1 MQTGMIRLRFM
12 ESKEMRERGASRK
25 KAGSRPE
32 KTGGESNFV
41 VQGSILAIA
50 SIVVRIIGIA
60 YRIPMINIIGDEG
73 MGYYGTA
80 FNVYNIALL
89 LSSYSLPLAVSK
101 MVSVRLARKQY
112 RNSVRIL
119 RAALVY
125 ATVVGALA
133 AAVIWFGADFFARE
147 VFFMPYAAF
156 ALKTLAPTVWIMAY
170 LGVFR
175 GYYQGQGTM
184 VPTALSQV
192 FEQIVNAIVSVAA
205 GSWLFNQA
213 IKVEILKGESGS
225 GYSNSWGAA
234 GGTIGTG
241 AGAFTALVFLLLLF
255 AAYQRTI
262 RKKVR
267 RDRSG
272 SLESYGTITKI
283 LFFTV
288 VPVVVSSAIYNVNS
302 VLDNGLLA
310 YNFKSLG
317 MEEEFISQWGV
328 YTGKYHLLINVPMAV
343 SNALSSSLIPS
354 VSRAVATGD
363 RRMVKKKV
371 AAAIR
376 FSLLIAIPS
385 AVGLTVLAGPLNN
398 LLFSGDNDLAVQMT
412 LYGSIAVVFYSVST
426 VTNAILQGIDRMR
439 LPIVHALTAL
449 VLHLAAME
457 VMVLVFHM
465 GIFSMVFANILFAVI
480 MCFLNHRSIRKIL
493 GYRQEVKKTILL
505 PAAASAVMGAAAV
518 GVYKLIHLGIQ
529 SNAVCTLGAVA
540 AAVAVYGVLLVKL
553 GCLDEDELHQ
563 MPGGTRLLQV
573 FRKLRLMKAK
583 LWQKIRKSCLKQG
596 KKADTVFRRSD
607 FQ

>member
-213 IKVEILKGESGS
+213 IKVEILRGESVS
-225 GYSNSWGAA
+225 GYSKSWGAA

-385 AVGLTVLAGPLNN
+385 AVGLTVLAGPVNN

-563 MPGGTRLLQV
+563 MPGGTRLLQM
-573 FRKLRLMKAK
+573 FRKLRLM
-583 LWQKIRKSCLKQG
+583 
-596 KKADTVFRRSD
+596 
-607 FQ
+607 

>member
-50 SIVVRIIGIA
+50 SLVVRIIGIA

-156 ALKTLAPTVWIMAY
+156 ALKTRAPTVWIMAY

-573 FRKLRLMKAK
+573 FRKLRLM
-583 LWQKIRKSCLKQG
+583 
-596 KKADTVFRRSD
+596 
-607 FQ
+607 

>member
-288 VPVVVSSAIYNVNS
+288 VPVVMSSAIYNVNS

-385 AVGLTVLAGPLNN
+385 AVGLTVLAGPVNN

-563 MPGGTRLLQV
+563 MPGGTRLLQM
-573 FRKLRLMKAK
+573 FRKLRLM
-583 LWQKIRKSCLKQG
+583 
-596 KKADTVFRRSD
+596 
-607 FQ
+607 

>member
-12 ESKEMRERGASRK
+12 ESKVMRERGASRK

-213 IKVEILKGESGS
+213 IKVEILRGESGS

-385 AVGLTVLAGPLNN
+385 AVGLTVLAGPVNN

-563 MPGGTRLLQV
+563 MPGGTRLLQM
-573 FRKLRLMKAK
+573 FRKLRLM
-583 LWQKIRKSCLKQG
+583 
-596 KKADTVFRRSD
+596 
-607 FQ
+607 

>member
-1 MQTGMIRLRFM
+1 M
-12 ESKEMRERGASRK
+12 ESKGRSRGKHAAAAKRQPK
-25 KAGSRPE
+25 K
-32 KTGGESNFV
+32 ESNFV

-101 MVSVRLARKQY
+101 MISARLANKQY

-119 RAALVY
+119 RAALAY
-125 ATVVGALA
+125 ATAVGGIT
-133 AAVIWFGADFFARE
+133 AAVIWFGADFFAAE

-184 VPTALSQV
+184 VPTAFSQV
-192 FEQIVNAIVSVAA
+192 FEQIVNAVVSVAA
-205 GSWLFNQA
+205 GSILFNEA
-213 IKVEILKGESGS
+213 LKVEVLKGESGS
-225 GYSNSWGAA
+225 GYSNAWGAA

-241 AGAFTALVFLLLLF
+241 AGAFTALVFLLFLF
-255 AAYQRTI
+255 VLY
-262 RKKVR
+262 KKNIKRQVK

-272 SLESYGTITKI
+272 SLESYGEITRV

-288 VPVVVSSAIYNVNS
+288 IPVVVSSAIYNVNS
-302 VLDNGLLA
+302 VLDNGILA
-310 YNFKSLG
+310 YNFASKGLDA
-317 MEEEFISQWGV
+317 EFVSQWGV

-354 VSRAVATGD
+354 VSRAVAMGD
-363 RRMVKKKV
+363 KKMVRAKV

-385 AVGLTVLAGPLNN
+385 AVGLTVLAGPVNN
-398 LLFSGDNDLAVQMT
+398 LLFSGDNSLAIRMT

-426 VTNAILQGIDRMR
+426 VTNAILQGVDKMH
-439 LPIVHALTAL
+439 LPIIHAVISL
-449 VLHLAAME
+449 VLHLGALE
-457 VMVLVFHM
+457 VMALVFNL
-465 GIFSMVFANILFAVI
+465 GIFSMVYANILFALF
-480 MCFLNHRSIRKIL
+480 MCFLNHRSIRKLL
-493 GYRQEVKKTILL
+493 GYRQEIKKTIVLPLL
-505 PAAASAVMGAAAV
+505 ASAVMGACAF
-518 GVYKLIHLGIQ
+518 GVYNLIHLGVR
-529 SNAVCTLGAVA
+529 SNAICTMGAIF
-540 AAVAVYGVLLVKL
+540 AAVVVYGVLLIKF
-553 GCLDEDELHQ
+553 GCLGEKELYE
-563 MPGGTRLLQV
+563 MPGGTRLLSLL
-573 FRKLRLMKAK
+573 RKMRLM
-583 LWQKIRKSCLKQG
+583 
-596 KKADTVFRRSD
+596 
-607 FQ
+607 

>member
-112 RNSVRIL
+112 RNSGRIL

-213 IKVEILKGESGS
+213 IKVEILRGESGS

-385 AVGLTVLAGPLNN
+385 AVGLTVLAGPVNN

-573 FRKLRLMKAK
+573 FRKLRLM
-583 LWQKIRKSCLKQG
+583 
-596 KKADTVFRRSD
+596 
-607 FQ
+607 

>member
-213 IKVEILKGESGS
+213 IKVEILRGESGS

-241 AGAFTALVFLLLLF
+241 AGAFTALLFLLLLF

-272 SLESYGTITKI
+272 SLESYRTITKI

-385 AVGLTVLAGPLNN
+385 AVGLTVLAGPVNN

-573 FRKLRLMKAK
+573 FRKLRLM
-583 LWQKIRKSCLKQG
+583 
-596 KKADTVFRRSD
+596 
-607 FQ
+607 

>member
-310 YNFKSLG
+310 YNFKNLG

-385 AVGLTVLAGPLNN
+385 AVGLTVLAGPVNN

-573 FRKLRLMKAK
+573 FRKLRLM
-583 LWQKIRKSCLKQG
+583 
-596 KKADTVFRRSD
+596 
-607 FQ
+607 

>member
-25 KAGSRPE
+25 KAGSPPE

-573 FRKLRLMKAK
+573 FRKLRLM
-583 LWQKIRKSCLKQG
+583 
-596 KKADTVFRRSD
+596 
-607 FQ
+607 

>member
-213 IKVEILKGESGS
+213 IKVEILRGESGS

-272 SLESYGTITKI
+272 SLESYRTITKI

-385 AVGLTVLAGPLNN
+385 AVGLTVLAGPVNN

-573 FRKLRLMKAK
+573 FRKLRLM
-583 LWQKIRKSCLKQG
+583 
-596 KKADTVFRRSD
+596 
-607 FQ
+607 

>member
-225 GYSNSWGAA
+225 GYSNSWRAA

-385 AVGLTVLAGPLNN
+385 AVGLTVLAGPVNN

-573 FRKLRLMKAK
+573 FRKLRLM
-583 LWQKIRKSCLKQG
+583 
-596 KKADTVFRRSD
+596 
-607 FQ
+607 

>member
-213 IKVEILKGESGS
+213 IKVEILRGESGS

-385 AVGLTVLAGPLNN
+385 TVGLTVLAGPVNN

-449 VLHLAAME
+449 ILHLAAME

-573 FRKLRLMKAK
+573 FRKLRLM
-583 LWQKIRKSCLKQG
+583 
-596 KKADTVFRRSD
+596 
-607 FQ
+607 

>member
-205 GSWLFNQA
+205 GSWLFFQA

-385 AVGLTVLAGPLNN
+385 AVGLTVLAGPVNN

-563 MPGGTRLLQV
+563 MPGGTRLLQM
-573 FRKLRLMKAK
+573 FRKLRLM
-583 LWQKIRKSCLKQG
+583 
-596 KKADTVFRRSD
+596 
-607 FQ
+607 

>member
-170 LGVFR
+170 LGVLR

-213 IKVEILKGESGS
+213 IKVEILRGESGS

-272 SLESYGTITKI
+272 SLESYRTITKI

-385 AVGLTVLAGPLNN
+385 AVGLTVLAGPVNN

-553 GCLDEDELHQ
+553 GCLDEDELYQ

-573 FRKLRLMKAK
+573 FRKLRLM
-583 LWQKIRKSCLKQG
+583 
-596 KKADTVFRRSD
+596 
-607 FQ
+607 

>member
-385 AVGLTVLAGPLNN
+385 AVGLTVLAGPVNN

-563 MPGGTRLLQV
+563 MPGGTRLLQM
-573 FRKLRLMKAK
+573 FRKLRLM
-583 LWQKIRKSCLKQG
+583 
-596 KKADTVFRRSD
+596 
-607 FQ
+607 

>member
-12 ESKEMRERGASRK
+12 ESKEIRERGASRK

-175 GYYQGQGTM
+175 GYYQGRGTM

-213 IKVEILKGESGS
+213 IKVEILNGESGS

-385 AVGLTVLAGPLNN
+385 AVGLTVLAGPVNN

-573 FRKLRLMKAK
+573 FRKLRLM
-583 LWQKIRKSCLKQG
+583 
-596 KKADTVFRRSD
+596 
-607 FQ
+607 

>member
-80 FNVYNIALL
+80 FNVYNIALI

-385 AVGLTVLAGPLNN
+385 AVGLTVLAGPVNN

-563 MPGGTRLLQV
+563 MPGGTRLLQM
-573 FRKLRLMKAK
+573 FRKLRLM
-583 LWQKIRKSCLKQG
+583 
-596 KKADTVFRRSD
+596 
-607 FQ
+607 

>member
-213 IKVEILKGESGS
+213 IKVEILRGESGS

-385 AVGLTVLAGPLNN
+385 AVGLTVLAGPVNN

-426 VTNAILQGIDRMR
+426 VTNAILQGIARMR

-563 MPGGTRLLQV
+563 MPGGTRLLQM
-573 FRKLRLMKAK
+573 FRKLRLM
-583 LWQKIRKSCLKQG
+583 
-596 KKADTVFRRSD
+596 
-607 FQ
+607 

>member
-1 MQTGMIRLRFM
+1 MHTGMIRLRFM

-213 IKVEILKGESGS
+213 IKVEILRGESGS

-385 AVGLTVLAGPLNN
+385 AVGLTVLAGPVNN

-563 MPGGTRLLQV
+563 MPGGTRLLQM
-573 FRKLRLMKAK
+573 FRKLRLM
-583 LWQKIRKSCLKQG
+583 
-596 KKADTVFRRSD
+596 
-607 FQ
+607 

>member
-12 ESKEMRERGASRK
+12 EIKEMRERGASRK

-213 IKVEILKGESGS
+213 IKVEILRGESGS

-385 AVGLTVLAGPLNN
+385 AVGLTVLAGPVNN

-563 MPGGTRLLQV
+563 MPGGTRLLQM
-573 FRKLRLMKAK
+573 FRKLRLM
-583 LWQKIRKSCLKQG
+583 
-596 KKADTVFRRSD
+596 
-607 FQ
+607 

>member
-234 GGTIGTG
+234 GGTTGTG

-573 FRKLRLMKAK
+573 FRKLRLM
-583 LWQKIRKSCLKQG
+583 
-596 KKADTVFRRSD
+596 
-607 FQ
+607 

>member
-1 MQTGMIRLRFM
+1 VQTGMIRLRFM

-213 IKVEILKGESGS
+213 IKVEILRGESGS

-385 AVGLTVLAGPLNN
+385 AVGLTVLAGPVNN

-563 MPGGTRLLQV
+563 MPGGTRLLQM
-573 FRKLRLMKAK
+573 FRKLRLM
-583 LWQKIRKSCLKQG
+583 
-596 KKADTVFRRSD
+596 
-607 FQ
+607 

>member
-12 ESKEMRERGASRK
+12 ESKEIRERGASRK

-213 IKVEILKGESGS
+213 IKVEILRGESGS

-385 AVGLTVLAGPLNN
+385 AVGLTVLAGPVNN

-563 MPGGTRLLQV
+563 MPGGTRLLQM
-573 FRKLRLMKAK
+573 FRKLRLM
-583 LWQKIRKSCLKQG
+583 
-596 KKADTVFRRSD
+596 
-607 FQ
+607 

>member
-119 RAALVY
+119 RAALAY

-213 IKVEILKGESGS
+213 IKVEILRGESGS

-272 SLESYGTITKI
+272 SLESYRTITKI

-385 AVGLTVLAGPLNN
+385 AVGLTVLAGPVNN

-553 GCLDEDELHQ
+553 GCLDEDELYQ

-573 FRKLRLMKAK
+573 FRKLRLM
-583 LWQKIRKSCLKQG
+583 
-596 KKADTVFRRSD
+596 
-607 FQ
+607 

>member
-12 ESKEMRERGASRK
+12 ESKEIRERGASRK

-175 GYYQGQGTM
+175 GYYQGRGTM

-213 IKVEILKGESGS
+213 IKVEILNGESGS

-267 RDRSG
+267 KDRSG

-385 AVGLTVLAGPLNN
+385 AVGLTVLAGPVNN

-505 PAAASAVMGAAAV
+505 PAAVSAVMGAAAV

-573 FRKLRLMKAK
+573 FRKLRLM
-583 LWQKIRKSCLKQG
+583 
-596 KKADTVFRRSD
+596 
-607 FQ
+607 

>member
-133 AAVIWFGADFFARE
+133 AAVIWFGADFFARV

-213 IKVEILKGESGS
+213 IKVEILRGESGS

-385 AVGLTVLAGPLNN
+385 AVGLTVLAGPVNN

-563 MPGGTRLLQV
+563 MPGGTRLLQM
-573 FRKLRLMKAK
+573 FRKLRLM
-583 LWQKIRKSCLKQG
+583 
-596 KKADTVFRRSD
+596 
-607 FQ
+607 

>member
-385 AVGLTVLAGPLNN
+385 TVGLTVQAGPVNN

-457 VMVLVFHM
+457 VMVMVFHM

-573 FRKLRLMKAK
+573 FRKLRLM
-583 LWQKIRKSCLKQG
+583 
-596 KKADTVFRRSD
+596 
-607 FQ
+607 

>member
-385 AVGLTVLAGPLNN
+385 TVGLTVLAGPVNN

-457 VMVLVFHM
+457 VMVMVFHM

-573 FRKLRLMKAK
+573 FRKLRLM
-583 LWQKIRKSCLKQG
+583 
-596 KKADTVFRRSD
+596 
-607 FQ
+607 

>member
-213 IKVEILKGESGS
+213 IKVEILRGESGS

-288 VPVVVSSAIYNVNS
+288 VPVVVSSAIYNVNR

-385 AVGLTVLAGPLNN
+385 AVGLTVLAGPVNN

-563 MPGGTRLLQV
+563 MPGGTRLLQM
-573 FRKLRLMKAK
+573 FRKLRLM
-583 LWQKIRKSCLKQG
+583 
-596 KKADTVFRRSD
+596 
-607 FQ
+607 

>member
-156 ALKTLAPTVWIMAY
+156 ALNTLAPTVWIMAY

-213 IKVEILKGESGS
+213 IKVEILRGESGS

-385 AVGLTVLAGPLNN
+385 AVGLTVLAGPVNN

-563 MPGGTRLLQV
+563 MPGGTRLLQM
-573 FRKLRLMKAK
+573 FRKLRLM
-583 LWQKIRKSCLKQG
+583 
-596 KKADTVFRRSD
+596 
-607 FQ
+607 

>member
-241 AGAFTALVFLLLLF
+241 AGAFTALLFLLLLF

-272 SLESYGTITKI
+272 SLESYRTITKI

-317 MEEEFISQWGV
+317 IEEEFISQWGV

-385 AVGLTVLAGPLNN
+385 TVGLTVLAGPVNN

-457 VMVLVFHM
+457 IMVLVFHM

-540 AAVAVYGVLLVKL
+540 AAMAVYGVLLVKL
-553 GCLDEDELHQ
+553 GCLDKDELHQ

-573 FRKLRLMKAK
+573 FRKLRLM
-583 LWQKIRKSCLKQG
+583 
-596 KKADTVFRRSD
+596 
-607 FQ
+607 